1 MTQGFYIISQDGCRA
16 CDEAKRLLDD
26 RDLPYIEH
34 KLETAEQKSDFK
46 AQGFTTVPQI
56 WLDGEHI
63 GGRDQLKAF
72 LA

>member
-1 MTQGFYIISQDGCRA
+1 MTQGFYIISQDRCGA
-16 CDEAKRLLDD
+16 CIEAKFMLDY
-26 RDLPYIEH
+26 RNLPYIEH
-34 KLETAEQKSDFK
+34 KLETAEQKADFK

-72 LA
+72 FA